1 MFHQSSTKIALSLS
15 GHNVY
20 VKKTSSAKINSLR
33 KPENYHQRNLKNL
46 HEKQQPDV
54 EKIKYL

>member
-33 KPENYHQRNLKNL
+33 KPEKLSSKKFKKSARKATT
-46 HEKQQPDV
+46 
-54 EKIKYL
+54 